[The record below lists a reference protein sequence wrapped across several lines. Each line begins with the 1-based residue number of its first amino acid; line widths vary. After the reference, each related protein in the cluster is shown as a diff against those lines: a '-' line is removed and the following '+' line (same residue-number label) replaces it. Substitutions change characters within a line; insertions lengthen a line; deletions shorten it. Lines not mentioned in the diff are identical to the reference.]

1 MPIPIPIIIVNWK
14 GLSDT
19 LECMSSVLQLE
30 GLDFHIHLVDNG
42 SEDGSAEALTQAFGG
57 HPKVTLH
64 LFDENLGFTGANNRI
79 MEELLKAHDPNDLPW
94 IVLLNND
101 TTVHP
106 DWLVNLV
113 QCGEETGAGMVSSKM
128 VIYAEPELMDN
139 AGHYMLNTGEIL
151 PIGHRKPIGEYTKRC
166 QNLGACAG
174 ASLYS
179 AGMLL
184 DIGLFDNHF
193 STGYEDAELGLRA
206 VVTGYECW
214 YEPSAVVHHKGGQ
227 SLNKVRNLNYLISI
241 QSHILYSYF
250 KLMPRFYLWINLPL
264 MVLRYVLIFCFD
276 LAFLR
281 VKYLQMHSRAW
292 WDQLAGQVAERRRK
306 RRLLFRGRKT
316 LTGGQMFRR
325 VEFFWRTDLRRLAT
339 YLRDLVARAAPLA
352 IIAFFLGG

>member
-1 MPIPIPIIIVNWK
+1 MPIPIIIINWK
-14 GLSDT
+14 GLDDT
-19 LECMSSVLQLE
+19 LECMSSVMQLE
-30 GLDFHIHLVDNG
+30 RLDFHIHLVDNG

-79 MEELLKAHDPNDLPW
+79 MEELLEAHNTDTLPW

-128 VIYAEPELMDN
+128 VIYAEPDLMDN

-151 PIGHRKPIGEYTKRC
+151 PIGHRKPIDEYTKRC

-179 AGMLL
+179 TDMLRA
-184 DIGLFDNHF
+184 IGLFDNHF

-206 VVTGYECW
+206 VVTDFECW
-214 YEPSAVVHHKGGQ
+214 YEPSAVVYHKGGQ

-241 QSHILYSYF
+241 QSHILYTYF
-250 KLMPRFYLWINLPL
+250 KLMPPAYIWLNLPL
-264 MVLRYVLIFCFD
+264 MVLRYVLIFGFD
-276 LAFLR
+276 LVFLR
-281 VKYLQMHSRAW
+281 RKYLLMHSRAW
-292 WDQLAGQVAERRRK
+292 LEQLTSHAGERVRK
-306 RRLLFRGRKT
+306 RRSLFRNRQSLSGMA
-316 LTGGQMFRR
+316 MFKR
-325 VEFFWRTDLRRLAT
+325 VEWFWHTDLRRLNS
-339 YLRDLVARAAPLA
+339 YLRALFSKA
-352 IIAFFLGG
+352 